1 MDTTHKQGP
10 ASCDAYWHASDD
22 RHMHMPQGVVC
33 LAASMSAHRTSNASC
48 TAAAAAGL
56 EAGQGMA
63 VRRHASGYSAAFV
76 QSIVT
81 CRAAVAAAT
90 AVMPSV
96 SRPRQLKSA
105 AAIAVDCGAA
115 AATVLLLPL
124 CCCCWYCA
132 AAAATVLLLLLLPL
146 CCCCMAVRRHA
157 SSG

>member
-48 TAAAAAGL
+48 TAAAAAGCIAAAGL

-124 CCCCWYCA
+124 CCCCCYCAAA
-132 AAAATVLLLLLLPL
+132 AAAATVLLLHGRATA
-146 CCCCMAVRRHA
+146 CQ
-157 SSG
+157 